1 MIRNTIK
8 IVERKGKIRE
18 SIKNTNNEVDKMNK
32 KVFIISSSPRKGG
45 NSDTMADEFL
55 KGTLEAG
62 NTAVKINI
70 RDMELKFC
78 IGCLSCQR
86 TGKCVLKDGMNE
98 LYDTVQHA
106 DILVFAT
113 PVYYYGMT
121 GQLKTFLDRLNPL
134 FCKDNSFKEVY
145 LLMSAA
151 ENEDCAMDG
160 TINGAQC
167 WIDCFDGVAIKD
179 VLCGIGLTGPRDIDK
194 MDFKRLAY
202 EMGKNV

>member
-1 MIRNTIK
+1 MKEILEKSFKILIK
-8 IVERKGKIRE
+8 GVK
-18 SIKNTNNEVDKMNK
+18 KMNK
-32 KVFIISSSPRKGG
+32 NVVIISSSPRKGG
-45 NSDTMADEFL
+45 NSDTMANEFL
-55 KGTLEAG
+55 KGTVEAG

-86 TGKCVLKDGMNE
+86 TGKCVLNDGMNE
-98 LYDTVQHA
+98 LYDTVQQA
-106 DILVFAT
+106 DVLVFAT

-134 FCKDNSFKEVY
+134 FSKDNSFKDVY

-151 ENEDCAMDG
+151 EEEMSAMDG

-179 VLCGIGLTGPRDIDK
+179 VLRGIGLTDPRDIDNT
-194 MDFKRLAY
+194 DFKRLAY

>member
-1 MIRNTIK
+1 MKEILEKSFKILIK
-8 IVERKGKIRE
+8 GVK
-18 SIKNTNNEVDKMNK
+18 KMNK
-32 KVFIISSSPRKGG
+32 NVVIISSSPRKGG
-45 NSDTMADEFL
+45 NSDTMANEFL
-55 KGTLEAG
+55 KGTVEAG

-86 TGKCVLKDGMNE
+86 TGKCVLNDGMNE
-98 LYDTVQHA
+98 LYDAVQHA
-106 DILVFAT
+106 DVLVFAT

-134 FCKDNSFKEVY
+134 FSKDNSFKDVY

-151 ENEDCAMDG
+151 EEEMSAMDG

-179 VLCGIGLTGPRDIDK
+179 VLRGIGLTDPRDIDNT
-194 MDFKRLAY
+194 DFKRLAY

>member
-1 MIRNTIK
+1 M
-8 IVERKGKIRE
+8 
-18 SIKNTNNEVDKMNK
+18 SK
-32 KVFIISSSPRKGG
+32 KVVIISSSPRKGG
-45 NSDTMADEFL
+45 NSDTMAAEFL
-55 KGTLEAG
+55 RGAVEVG
-62 NTAVKINI
+62 NTVEKINI

-134 FCKDNSFKEVY
+134 FSKDNSFKDIYV
-145 LLMSAA
+145 LMSAA
-151 ENEDCAMDG
+151 EDEDSAMDG
-160 TINGAQC
+160 LLTAC
-167 WIDCFDGVAIKD
+167 SA
-179 VLCGIGLTGPRDIDK
+179 GLTA
-194 MDFKRLAY
+194 LT
-202 EMGKNV
+202 E

>member
-1 MIRNTIK
+1 MKEILEKSFKILIK
-8 IVERKGKIRE
+8 GVK
-18 SIKNTNNEVDKMNK
+18 KMNK
-32 KVFIISSSPRKGG
+32 NVVIISSSPRKGG
-45 NSDTMADEFL
+45 NSDTMANEFL
-55 KGTLEAG
+55 KGTVEAG

-86 TGKCVLKDGMNE
+86 TGKCVLNDGMNE
-98 LYDTVQHA
+98 LYDTVQQA
-106 DILVFAT
+106 DVLVFAT

-134 FCKDNSFKEVY
+134 FSKDNSFKDVY

-151 ENEDCAMDG
+151 EEEMSAMDG

-167 WIDCFDGVAIKD
+167 WIDCFDGVTIKD
-179 VLCGIGLTGPRDIDK
+179 VLRGIGLTDPRDIDNT
-194 MDFKRLAY
+194 DFKRLAY

>member
-1 MIRNTIK
+1 
-8 IVERKGKIRE
+8 
-18 SIKNTNNEVDKMNK
+18 MNK
-32 KVFIISSSPRKGG
+32 RVVIISSSPRKGG

-55 KGTLEAG
+55 KGTVEAG

-86 TGKCVLKDGMNE
+86 TGKCVLSDGMNE

-134 FCKDNSFKEVY
+134 FSKDNSFKDVY

-151 ENEDCAMDG
+151 EEEMSAMDG

-179 VLCGIGLTGPRDIDK
+179 VLCGIGLTDPRDIDNT
-194 MDFKRLAY
+194 DFRRLAY

>member
-1 MIRNTIK
+1 
-8 IVERKGKIRE
+8 
-18 SIKNTNNEVDKMNK
+18 MNK
-32 KVFIISSSPRKGG
+32 RVVIISSSPRKGG

-55 KGTLEAG
+55 KGTVEAG

-86 TGKCVLKDGMNE
+86 TGKCVLSDGMNE

-134 FCKDNSFKEVY
+134 FSKDNSFKDVY

-151 ENEDCAMDG
+151 EEEMSAMDG

-167 WIDCFDGVAIKD
+167 WIGCFDGVAIKD
-179 VLCGIGLTGPRDIDK
+179 VLCGIGLTDPRDIDK
-194 MDFKRLAY
+194 TDFKRLAY

>member
-1 MIRNTIK
+1 MKEILEKSFKILIK
-8 IVERKGKIRE
+8 GVK
-18 SIKNTNNEVDKMNK
+18 KMNK
-32 KVFIISSSPRKGG
+32 NVVIISSSPRKGG
-45 NSDTMADEFL
+45 NSDTMANEFL
-55 KGTLEAG
+55 KGTVEAG

-86 TGKCVLKDGMNE
+86 TGKCVLNDGMNE
-98 LYDTVQHA
+98 LYDTVQQA
-106 DILVFAT
+106 DVLVFAT

-134 FCKDNSFKEVY
+134 FSKDNSFKDVY

-151 ENEDCAMDG
+151 EEEMSAMDG

-179 VLCGIGLTGPRDIDK
+179 VLRGIGLTDPHDIDNT
-194 MDFKRLAY
+194 DFKRLAY